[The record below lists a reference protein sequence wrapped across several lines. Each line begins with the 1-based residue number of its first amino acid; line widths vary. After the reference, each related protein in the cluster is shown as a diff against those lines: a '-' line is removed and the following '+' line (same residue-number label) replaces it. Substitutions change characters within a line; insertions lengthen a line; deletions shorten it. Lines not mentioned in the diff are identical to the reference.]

1 MSDENYILLESFQ
14 IDDDVKIALIIVGG
28 IVSAIMAIAFS
39 VSWYYTVTTKAA
51 IKAGYEQATLPGE
64 IGVHWVKPKAKEGGE

>member
-1 MSDENYILLESFQ
+1 MDS
-14 IDDDVKIALIIVGG
+14 DVKIALIIVGG

-51 IKAGYEQATLPGE
+51 IEAGYEQTTLPGE
-64 IGVHWVKPKAKEGGE
+64 SGVHWVKPKEEGGE